1 MAVTTIPPI
10 DVLVVCTGNICRSPM
25 AEGLLREQFARAGV
39 DAHVHSAGLVTQN
52 QPASAYGVAAMAR
65 RGIDIGEHRSRL
77 LAAADVRDADLIIG
91 MELQHV
97 REVAVLDRDAF
108 ARTFTL
114 PQLARAAQAI
124 GPRAADESVAA
135 WIRRAGVGR
144 RPADM
149 LGSRPED
156 EVEDPIGR
164 SASDYEA
171 TAVEIE
177 GLIDTVVGHLFPTRV
192 P

>member
-39 DAHVHSAGLVTQN
+39 DAHVHSAGLVTQH
-52 QPASAYGVAAMAR
+52 QPASAYGVDAMAR
-65 RGIDIGEHRSRL
+65 RGIDIRQHRSRL

-114 PQLARAAQAI
+114 PQLARAAEAI
-124 GPRAADESVAA
+124 GSRVAGESVDA
-135 WIRRAGVGR
+135 WIRRAGAGR

-149 LGSRPED
+149 LGSRSED
-156 EVEDPIGR
+156 EVADPIGR
-164 SASDYEA
+164 SAGDYEA

>member
-1 MAVTTIPPI
+1 
-10 DVLVVCTGNICRSPM
+10 M
-25 AEGLLREQFARAGV
+25 AEGLLRQHFERAGI
-39 DAHVHSAGLVTQN
+39 DAHVRSAGLVTQN
-52 QPASAYGVAAMAR
+52 QPASVHGVDAMAR
-65 RGIDIGEHRSRL
+65 RGIDISGHRSRL
-77 LAAADVRDADLIIG
+77 LDAEDVRDADLIIG

-114 PQLARAAQAI
+114 PALARAAEAV
-124 GPRAADESVAA
+124 GPRGAGESIEA
-135 WIRRAGVGR
+135 WIRRAGAGR
-144 RPADM
+144 QTADM

-156 EVEDPIGR
+156 EVADPIGR
-164 SASDYEA
+164 SARDYEA

-177 GLIDTVVGHLFPTRV
+177 RYVDTVVGHLFPTRV